1 MSEKPALSKLHL
13 RVAAACGVFVASLLG
28 AAYAAVPLYDMFCRM
43 TGFGGT
49 PQIATTAPTR
59 TSERMIRVRFDANT
73 APGLGWE
80 FRPVQREIEV
90 KIGETALAFYR
101 AKNTSSRDAWGSA
114 TYNVTPEVTGGV
126 FNKMHCFCFE
136 KQHLKAGEEM
146 DMPVQ
151 FFIDPSLVEDKTLDG
166 VKTITLSYTFFAA
179 EPPALAAGAAAAPK
193 L

>member
-1 MSEKPALSKLHL
+1 MSAPGRNH
-13 RVAAACGVFVASLLG
+13 RVVAAACGVFGLSMLG
-28 AAYAAVPLYDMFCRM
+28 AAFAAVPLYRVFCQV

-49 PQIATTAPTR
+49 TQVATAAPTSTANR
-59 TSERMIRVRFDANT
+59 AIRIRFDANV

-80 FRPVQREIEV
+80 FHPVQREMTV
-90 KIGETALAFYR
+90 KVGETSLAFYR

-114 TYNVTPEVTGGV
+114 TYNVTPEVTGGY
-126 FNKMHCFCFE
+126 FAKIHCFCFE

-151 FFIDPSLVEDKTLDG
+151 FFVDPSIVEDKTLDAIQ
-166 VKTITLSYTFFAA
+166 TITLSYTFFAA
-179 EPPALAAGAAAAPK
+179 EPPARVAGEPAAPK

>member
-1 MSEKPALSKLHL
+1 MSTTPKNH
-13 RVAAACGVFVASLLG
+13 RIVGAACGVFVLSMLG

-49 PQIATTAPTR
+49 PQVASTAPTKITDR
-59 TSERMIRVRFDANT
+59 TIRVRFDSNV

-80 FRPVQREIEV
+80 FQPVQREIEV

-101 AKNTSSRDAWGSA
+101 TKNASSKDKWGSA
-114 TYNVTPEVTGGV
+114 SYNVTPEVTGAY
-126 FNKMHCFCFE
+126 FTKMHCFCFE

-151 FFIDPSLVEDKTLDG
+151 FFIDPSMVDDKTLNG
-166 VKTITLSYTFFAA
+166 IQTITLSYTFFAA
-179 EPPALAAGAAAAPK
+179 EPPALAAGEAAAPK